1 MKNQKIKSYI
11 LIIVSILIVAGLGT
25 LFVNLGMDW
34 YATLKRPSEF
44 VPDFI
49 IPIVWSIIYVVFAI
63 ALCLW
68 VSKEKLPK
76 KVIVYLIISGIL
88 NVLWCLIFFTLN
100 QTLWGLITIIFLLIF
115 AYLLVVEIGKYSNL
129 YYYMTVIYPLWAS
142 IATTLNLSLWILN

>member
-1 MKNQKIKSYI
+1 MFIQYSMKNQKIKSYI

-34 YATLKRPSEF
+34 YATLNRPSKF

-49 IPIVWSIIYVVFAI
+49 IPIVWSIIYVMFTI
-63 ALCLW
+63 TLCLW
-68 VSKEKLPK
+68 VSREKLPK

-115 AYLLVVEIGKYSNL
+115 AYLLVIEIGKY
-129 YYYMTVIYPLWAS
+129 S